1 MGAIERIA
9 AIWKANLNEALDR
22 IEDPAKMVDQIVR
35 DVERAVDQ
43 AVAAL
48 VKARATKRR
57 LARVAR
63 DFQRNTEQMQMWQ
76 AKAAAA
82 VEAGNDEGARLA
94 LIQKTELDQAH
105 VRLEPALAE
114 SCDTVVQLEEQVETL
129 RQKLRDIR
137 ARRGKLI
144 ARCCVEREHGVAFG
158 EDAPA
163 LRFAAIAQRVQQSER
178 ELTRFEEQV
187 DQAAAEAEVL
197 RELAAERRGERDRKV
212 AEELAA
218 LKAASPRL

>member
-9 AIWKANLNEALDR
+9 AIWKANLNEVLDR

-57 LARVAR
+57 LER
-63 DFQRNTEQMQMWQ
+63 DLQRNAEDMQMWQ

-94 LIQKTELDQAH
+94 LIQKTEREQAH
-105 VRLEPALAE
+105 VGLEPALAD
-114 SCDTVVQLEEQVETL
+114 SCDTVVQLEEQVEVL
-129 RQKLRDIR
+129 RQKLRDVR
-137 ARRGKLI
+137 ARRGKLL
-144 ARCCVEREHGVAFG
+144 ARCSAERDRGAAGG
-158 EDAPA
+158 EDATA
-163 LRFAAIAQRVQQSER
+163 LRFAAISQRVQQSEC

-187 DQAAAEAEVL
+187 DRAVAEAEVL
-197 RELAAERRGERDRKV
+197 RELAAERRAERDRKV
-212 AEELAA
+212 AEDLAA
-218 LKAASPRL
+218 LKAEKSS

>member
-1 MGAIERIA
+1 
-9 AIWKANLNEALDR
+9 
-22 IEDPAKMVDQIVR
+22 
-35 DVERAVDQ
+35 
-43 AVAAL
+43 
-48 VKARATKRR
+48 
-57 LARVAR
+57 
-63 DFQRNTEQMQMWQ
+63 MWQ

-114 SCDTVVQLEEQVETL
+114 SCDTVIQLEEQVETL

>member
-9 AIWKANLNEALDR
+9 TICKANLNEVLDR

-35 DVERAVDQ
+35 DAERAVDQ
-43 AVAAL
+43 AVDSL

-57 LARVAR
+57 LER
-63 DFQRNTEQMQMWQ
+63 DLQRNDEQMQMWQ
-76 AKAAAA
+76 AKATAA
-82 VEAGNDEGARLA
+82 VEDGNDEGARLA

-105 VRLEPALAE
+105 GRLEPALAE
-114 SCDTVVQLEEQVETL
+114 SCDTVAEIEEQVEIL

-144 ARCCVEREHGVAFG
+144 ARCCAERERGVAFG
-158 EDAPA
+158 EDTSAH
-163 LRFAAIAQRVQQSER
+163 RFAAIAQRVQQSER
-178 ELTRFEEQV
+178 ELARFEEQV
-187 DQAAAEAEVL
+187 DQAVAEAEVL
-197 RELAAERRGERDRKV
+197 RELAAKRRAERDDKV

-218 LKAASPRL
+218 LKAEKTS